1 MIEYKT
7 SNSEGFRYNFVITD
21 NFSQEQIIKSKDVF
35 SQNIVNIKINIK
47 FNFLNVENKI
57 ILTFKRALFFIMNKN
72 FHS

>member
-47 FNFLNVENKI
+47 FNF
-57 ILTFKRALFFIMNKN
+57 FKRTK
-72 FHS
+72 